1 MAILTQ
7 LEDIKNTKSLL
18 KNAINQ
24 LNGSEVITTST
35 PFADYKNFIKS
46 QYKTYTV
53 KIDTTNSNPET
64 ALTYMD
70 DAVGMKSGY
79 TNWKDT
85 KLMQSIKPCLL
96 KEDGTVNY
104 YI

>member
-24 LNGSEVITTST
+24 LNGSEIIITST

-53 KIDTTNSNPET
+53 KIDTTNPDPET

-70 DAVGMKSGY
+70 DAIGMTPGY
-79 TNWKDT
+79 NGWKDT
-85 KLMQSIKPCLL
+85 ELM
-96 KEDGTVNY
+96 
-104 YI
+104 

>member
-24 LNGSEVITTST
+24 LNGSEVITTNT

-53 KIDTTNSNPET
+53 KIDTTNPDSET

-70 DAVGMKSGY
+70 NAVGMKSGY
-79 TNWKDT
+79 DNWKDT
-85 KLMQSIKPCLL
+85 KLM
-96 KEDGTVNY
+96 
-104 YI
+104 